1 MRKQIK
7 HAVMAYFDVVPSFSS
22 VCLQILEAVPLT
34 VVVYQFAATFLDFF
48 LKITS
53 IKASVNLIRTW
64 LDQWIR
70 GYGVFIV
77 PLRAK
82 TMEDTAGNT
91 QIAMAHGRTSWTLS

>member
-64 LDQWIR
+64 LDQWI
-70 GYGVFIV
+70 GG
-77 PLRAK
+77 
-82 TMEDTAGNT
+82 TAF
-91 QIAMAHGRTSWTLS
+91 LLYP